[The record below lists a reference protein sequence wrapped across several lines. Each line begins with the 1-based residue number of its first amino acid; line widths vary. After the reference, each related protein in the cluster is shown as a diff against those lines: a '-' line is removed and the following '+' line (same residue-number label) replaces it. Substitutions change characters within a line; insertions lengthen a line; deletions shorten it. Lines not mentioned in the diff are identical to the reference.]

1 VRPWRGLLAPW
12 LGAGLLLAGLGARA
26 EPPSAAA
33 ELAPW
38 AGRTVTAID
47 LAGRDVT
54 REHVVRREIQTPLG
68 QPLDPAT
75 VLEDLQRLHN
85 LGIFAEA
92 GAGAEADGEG
102 VRLTYTVREM
112 PPWVPYLSVVYTEE
126 NGFSAGP
133 GLTALNLT
141 GRQVTLS
148 ARAEFGGATQ
158 YRARLLW
165 PWITGNHVSLDLYAA
180 HLDRDDTLN
189 GFHEKSDELTPTV
202 GRYLGPHGRLA
213 ATLSLFRLR
222 ADVPGKTLSPDDVDQ
237 LVRLGVSLGWDTRD
251 RWDSPRRGWLNELEL
266 TRTGGWLGGDGDF
279 LTLNLD
285 ARRWQPAGKRR
296 TLMLSGLATLQSGV
310 TGRDLPTYMD
320 FHMGGAN
327 TIRGYSLDVLGHQL
341 YGKNQLVGTAEYSYE
356 LVPVRRW
363 DFWKWSLRMGL
374 DAAVFGDAGIA
385 WEASHD
391 LTLPRARAGLGAGL
405 RLRLPATEMV
415 RFDLGWSPA
424 DGFHFHLAALSKPE
438 AQRKR
443 LR

>member
-1 VRPWRGLLAPW
+1 MRPRRGLLA
-12 LGAGLLLAGLGARA
+12 GGLLLAALAGRA
-26 EPPSAAA
+26 EPPDTAAA
-33 ELAPW
+33 LAPW

-54 REHVVRREIQTPLG
+54 REHVIRRELQSQVG
-68 QPLDPAT
+68 QPLDPDT
-75 VLEDLQRLHN
+75 VLADLQRLRN

-92 GAGAEADGEG
+92 EAAAEADGEG
-102 VRLTYTVREM
+102 ARLTYTVREM
-112 PPWVPYLSVVYTEE
+112 PPWVPYLSLTYTEE

-133 GLTALNLT
+133 GLSALNLA

-148 ARAEFGGATQ
+148 ARAEFGGANQ
-158 YRARLLW
+158 YRVRLLW
-165 PWITGNHVSLDLYAA
+165 PWMAGDHVSLDVYAA
-180 HLDRDDTLN
+180 RLERDDTLN
-189 GFHEKSDELTPTV
+189 GFREQSHEFTPSV

-213 ATLSLFRLR
+213 GTLSLLR
-222 ADVPGKTLSPDDVDQ
+222 MEADVPGKTLSPDDVDQ

-266 TRTGGWLGGDGDF
+266 TRTGGFLGGDGDF
-279 LTLNLD
+279 WTATLDL
-285 ARRWQPAGKRR
+285 RRWQPAGKRQ
-296 TLMLSGLATLQSGV
+296 TLMLSGLATLQTGL
-310 TGRDLPTYMD
+310 TGRDLPVYMD

-341 YGKNQLVGTAEYSYE
+341 YGKNQLVGTLEHSFE

-363 DFWKWSLRMGL
+363 DVWKWSLRMGL
-374 DAAVFGDAGIA
+374 DLAVFGDAGIA
-385 WEASHD
+385 WEEARD
-391 LTLPRARAGLGAGL
+391 LTLPRARGGLGAGL

-424 DGFHFHLAALSKPE
+424 EGFHFHLAALSKPE